1 MRNSQ
6 DYYLP
11 KVHTSSLVPTVMRE
25 WNLLPLNITE
35 LDSLKTFTNVIICDS
50 ISNAKKKSFGD
61 RIQNTRVT
69 HTKLRH
75 NCIRKCDL
83 FKYILLKVLYVF
95 VERLKTRFIIFFLIN
110 THILLW
116 GDDKLSKLRMII
128 CYILSSHFYL
138 KIQKILITC
147 LYLHQNVLSEIL
159 M

>member
-83 FKYILLKVLYVF
+83 FNIYI
-95 VERLKTRFIIFFLIN
+95 VESPLCICGKTEDTFHHFF
-110 THILLW
+110 
-116 GDDKLSKLRMII
+116 
-128 CYILSSHFYL
+128 SH
-138 KIQKILITC
+138 
-147 LYLHQNVLSEIL
+147 
-159 M
+159 

>member
-1 MRNSQ
+1 M
-6 DYYLP
+6 
-11 KVHTSSLVPTVMRE
+11 
-25 WNLLPLNITE
+25 LLSVTIFQTQ
-35 LDSLKTFTNVIICDS
+35 
-50 ISNAKKKSFGD
+50 KKSFGD